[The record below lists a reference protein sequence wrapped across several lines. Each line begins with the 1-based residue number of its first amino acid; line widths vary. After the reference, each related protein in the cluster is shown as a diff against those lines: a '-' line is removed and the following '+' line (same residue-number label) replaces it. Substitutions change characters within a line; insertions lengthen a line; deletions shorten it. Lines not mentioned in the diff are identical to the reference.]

1 MPAADYN
8 FSIEKGTSF
17 YISFDYKDD
26 TQTPINLENWCAR
39 LRWIDSDGGTQTF
52 VTDTTSSDYQFTI
65 DPAIGRLIFKL
76 PATATASYTWTS
88 ASYDLE
94 LQEPNDLYNGGGKR
108 VFRILKGFISLVTRN
123 VPGEEAFTCNTDT
136 QDPCNTCS

>member
-1 MPAADYN
+1 MPAADYS

-26 TQTPINLENWCAR
+26 TQTPINLTNWCAR
-39 LRWIDSDGGTQTF
+39 LRWIDSNGETKTF
-52 VTDTTSSDYQFTI
+52 ITDTTNSDYQFTI
-65 DPAIGRLIFKL
+65 DPLIGRLIFKL
-76 PATATASYTWTS
+76 PAEATASYTWST

-108 VFRILKGFISLVTRN
+108 VFRILQGTISLIVRN
-123 VPGEEAFTCNTDT
+123 VPGDDAFTCVTDT
-136 QDPCNTCS
+136 QDPCNTCQ

>member
-26 TQTPINLENWCAR
+26 TQTAINLENWCAR
-39 LRWIDSDGGTQTF
+39 IRWLDSNGGTATF

-65 DPAIGRLIFKL
+65 EPSLGRLVFKL
-76 PATATASYTWTS
+76 PATATAAYDWTS

-108 VFRILKGFISLVTRN
+108 VFRILKGVVTLVTRN
-123 VPGEEAFTCNTDT
+123 VPGDDAFVCNTDS
-136 QDPCNTCS
+136 QDPCNTCP